1 VKTRTTSF
9 LLLACI
15 GCASKPAP
23 PAPPAQTFASCV
35 LLIQVNDYK
44 AVASDAYCM
53 GVAIG
58 LSQVELA
65 EYPSLLRVK

>member
-1 VKTRTTSF
+1 VKY
-9 LLLACI
+9 I
-15 GCASKPAP
+15 NP
-23 PAPPAQTFASCV
+23 
-35 LLIQVNDYK
+35 DYK